1 MLDVI
6 WSSLGEAV
14 SPMSLFMLF
23 IGVVIGFFVGILP
36 GLGGAVTLALLI
48 PVTFGMDP
56 VPAFSLLLGMYVVSA
71 IAGDFTS
78 ILFGIPGEPTAAAM
92 VLDGYPLN
100 KMGQAGRA
108 LGASLSSSAIG
119 SIFGAFLLMAL
130 IPVMRPLI
138 MGISAPELFAAA
150 MLGLTFIASLSGG
163 SIHKG
168 LVMATIGVLI
178 SLVGIDP
185 NLGIERYT
193 FGSLHL
199 WEGIGIV
206 PVVVGLLGGAE
217 VLQSMLDKSGHTKTA
232 VAPHLGGIL
241 VGVKDSFRHWWLM
254 LRSSAIGAVLGMLPG
269 LGGSVSQFIAYGHAK
284 QTSKHPEEFGNGS
297 IEGVIAAGATT
308 TAKDGGHLVPTIA
321 FGVPSG
327 ASMAVLLGAFL
338 ILGLNPGPEM
348 LGKNLH
354 ITLSLVWIIVLS
366 TIAAV
371 ILGYLLIRPLARLT
385 SVTGRLLVPFLVA
398 MLTIGAFSNTSSLDD
413 VWIMLV
419 FLAIGVLCSRF
430 KWPRIPLLL
439 GLVLGE
445 ILERY
450 FTVSYALFQ
459 FSWISR
465 PGVMVIEVIIAG
477 MILFTAIRIAR
488 KKRDA
493 KRELLTIG
501 GHP

>member
-1 MLDVI
+1 MKKHRRNQ
-6 WSSLGEAV
+6 W
-14 SPMSLFMLF
+14 P
-23 IGVVIGFFVGILP
+23 
-36 GLGGAVTLALLI
+36 
-48 PVTFGMDP
+48 
-56 VPAFSLLLGMYVVSA
+56 FSGRSE
-71 IAGDFTS
+71 S
-78 ILFGIPGEPTAAAM
+78 RAA
-92 VLDGYPLN
+92 
-100 KMGQAGRA
+100 
-108 LGASLSSSAIG
+108 
-119 SIFGAFLLMAL
+119 
-130 IPVMRPLI
+130 
-138 MGISAPELFAAA
+138 
-150 MLGLTFIASLSGG
+150 
-163 SIHKG
+163 
-168 LVMATIGVLI
+168 
-178 SLVGIDP
+178 
-185 NLGIERYT
+185 RYT

-217 VLQSMLDKSGHTKTA
+217 VLQSMLDKDGDTKTA
-232 VAPHLGGIL
+232 VPPHLGGIL
-241 VGVKDSFRHWWLM
+241 VGVKDSFRHWSLM
-254 LRSSAIGAVLGMLPG
+254 LRTSAIGAVLGMMPG

-348 LGKNLH
+348 LGEHLNV
-354 ITLSLVWIIVLS
+354 TLSLVWIIVLS

-371 ILGYLLIRPLARLT
+371 ILGYLLIRPLAKLT
-385 SVTGRLLVPFLVA
+385 SVTGRLLVPFLIT

-419 FLAIGVLCSRF
+419 FLAIGVMCSRF

-459 FSWISR
+459 FNWLSR
-465 PGVMVIEVIIAG
+465 PGVIVIEVIIAG
-477 MILFTAIRIAR
+477 MIMFTAVSTAR
-488 KKRDA
+488 KKRADN
-493 KRELLTIG
+493 RELLATG
-501 GHP
+501 GLV